1 MRLTG
6 IALCLGL
13 IASGAQAQ
21 QSETLADLRQELVM
35 LDSQLK
41 KLKQELN
48 TTGIGTANVGG
59 STLDRVNAIE
69 AELTRL
75 TARTEEL
82 SHRIDSVVSDGT
94 NRIGDL
100 EFRICEIEPGCDIGN
115 IGQTRPLGGDQPAT
129 SGTPAPAPSQSASS
143 GGDAL
148 PSDGAE
154 LAVGEE
160 TDFRRAQEALAN
172 GDFQS
177 AASEFAS
184 FRQTYPGSPLE
195 AASYLGEGR
204 ALSEAGDTREAARR
218 FLGAY
223 ANYPESEVA
232 PDALWRLGAALGQLG
247 STNEACVTL
256 GEVATRYP
264 GNAAVA
270 KAQTEMDRLGCQ

>member
-13 IASGAQAQ
+13 IATGAQAQ
-21 QSETLADLRQELVM
+21 QTETLADLRQELT
-35 LDSQLK
+35 QLSGELQ
-41 KLKQELN
+41 KLKRELN
-48 TTGIGTANVGG
+48 TTGISSMNVPA

-69 AELTRL
+69 AELSRV
-75 TARTEEL
+75 TAKTEEL

-115 IGQTRPLGGDQPAT
+115 VGQTAPLGGQAPAT
-129 SGTPAPAPSQSASS
+129 AGAATPAPAPANTATTLPS
-143 GGDAL
+143 GGAQ
-148 PSDGAE
+148 

-177 AASEFAS
+177 AAEKFAA
-184 FRQTYPGSPLE
+184 FRQAYPGSPLE
-195 AASYLGEGR
+195 AASYLAEGQ
-204 ALSEAGDTREAARR
+204 ALKKAGDTREAARR

-232 PDALWRLGAALGQLG
+232 PAALWQLGTALGELG
-247 STNEACVTL
+247 STTEACVTL

-264 GNAAVA
+264 GTPEVSE
-270 KAQTEMDRLGCQ
+270 AQAEMGRLGCQ

>member
-21 QSETLADLRQELVM
+21 QTETLADLRQELSM
-35 LDSQLK
+35 LSGELQ

-48 TTGIGTANVGG
+48 STGIGAMNVPA

-69 AELTRL
+69 AELTRV
-75 TARTEEL
+75 TAKTEEL
-82 SHRIDSVVSDGT
+82 GHRIDSVVADGT

-115 IGQTRPLGGDQPAT
+115 IGQTKPLGGQTPAT
-129 SGTPAPAPSQSASS
+129 SGPVTSAPAPSVPETT
-143 GGDAL
+143 L
-148 PSDGAE
+148 PSNGAQ

-177 AASEFAS
+177 AAEKFAA
-184 FRQTYPGSPLE
+184 FRQAYPGSPLE
-195 AASYLGEGR
+195 AASYLAEGQ
-204 ALSEAGDTREAARR
+204 ALKKAGDTREAARR

-223 ANYPESEVA
+223 ANYPDSEVA
-232 PDALWRLGAALGQLG
+232 PAALWQLGTALGELG
-247 STNEACVTL
+247 SKTEACVTL
-256 GEVATRYP
+256 GEVSTRYP
-264 GNAAVA
+264 GTEEVSKAAE
-270 KAQTEMDRLGCQ
+270 EMGRLGCQ

>member
-13 IASGAQAQ
+13 IATGVQAQ
-21 QSETLADLRQELVM
+21 QTETLADLRQELVM
-35 LDSQLK
+35 LNGELQ

-48 TTGIGTANVGG
+48 TTGIGSMNVSG

-69 AELTRL
+69 AELSRV

-82 SHRIDSVVSDGT
+82 GHRIDSVVADGT

-100 EFRICEIEPGCDIGN
+100 EFRICEMEPGCDIGSV
-115 IGQTRPLGGDQPAT
+115 GQTKPLGGQQPST
-129 SGTPAPAPSQSASS
+129 GGTPAPVPAAPADTAETPLA
-143 GGDAL
+143 GGAQ
-148 PSDGAE
+148 

-177 AASEFAS
+177 AADKFAA

-195 AASYLGEGR
+195 AASYVAEGQ
-204 ALSEAGDTREAARR
+204 ALKKAGDTREAARR

-232 PDALWRLGAALGQLG
+232 PAALWQLGTALGELG
-247 STNEACVTL
+247 STTEACVTL

-264 GNAAVA
+264 GAPEVA
-270 KAQTEMDRLGCQ
+270 QAQAEMGRLGCQ

>member
-13 IASGAQAQ
+13 IATGAQAQ
-21 QSETLADLRQELVM
+21 QAETLADLRQELV
-35 LDSQLK
+35 LLNGELQ

-48 TTGIGTANVGG
+48 TTGLGTVNVGG
-59 STLDRVNAIE
+59 GTLDRVNAIE
-69 AELTRL
+69 AELSRV
-75 TARTEEL
+75 TAKTEEL
-82 SHRIDSVVSDGT
+82 GHRIDSVVADGT

-115 IGQTRPLGGDQPAT
+115 VGQTRPLGGQQPAT
-129 SGTPAPAPSQSASS
+129 SGPVTPAPAPA
-143 GGDAL
+143 DTANAL
-148 PSDGAE
+148 PSGGAQ

-177 AASEFAS
+177 AAEKFAA
-184 FRQTYPGSPLE
+184 FRQAYPGSPLE
-195 AASYLGEGR
+195 AASYLAEGQ
-204 ALSEAGDTREAARR
+204 ALKKAGDTREAARR

-232 PDALWRLGAALGQLG
+232 PAALWQLGTALGELG
-247 STNEACVTL
+247 STTEACVTL

-264 GNAAVA
+264 GTEEVS
-270 KAQTEMDRLGCQ
+270 KAQAEMGRLGCQ

>member
-21 QSETLADLRQELVM
+21 QTETLADLRQDLSLLNGELR
-35 LDSQLK
+35 

-48 TTGIGTANVGG
+48 TTGIGSMNVPA

-69 AELTRL
+69 AELSRV
-75 TARTEEL
+75 TAKTEEL
-82 SHRIDSVVSDGT
+82 GHRIDSVVADGT

-100 EFRICEIEPGCDIGN
+100 EFRICELEPGCDIGA
-115 IGQTRPLGGDQPAT
+115 IGQTKPLGGQQPAT
-129 SGTPAPAPSQSASS
+129 GGTPAPAPTPAQTAETPLA
-143 GGDAL
+143 GGAQ
-148 PSDGAE
+148 

-177 AASEFAS
+177 AAEKFAA

-195 AASYLGEGR
+195 AASFLAEGQ
-204 ALSEAGDTREAARR
+204 ALKKAGDTREAARR

-232 PDALWRLGAALGQLG
+232 PAALWQLGTALGELG
-247 STNEACVTL
+247 STTEACVTL

-264 GNAAVA
+264 GTEEVA
-270 KAQTEMDRLGCQ
+270 KAAEEMGRLGCQ